1 MSDSREYCFSLTNPY
16 RLNNEYKVLS
26 IKVLKKIRYF
36 LVEPTNY
43 MWCFDTK
50 PNDKCVAQCVQKL
63 VFTLKK

>member
-1 MSDSREYCFSLTNPY
+1 MNTKFYPY
-16 RLNNEYKVLS
+16 